1 VQVISNKRSTERTER
16 RSSYGLVRSLP
27 VEGDAATAAALS
39 VVREHFT
46 GRPATVARILDTGHS
61 EVYNRLMLLGEKPM
75 PLHLFVRLLLALPTE
90 KARQA
95 VQEIGSHLE
104 LDVTPRAAVQT
115 KAAEL
120 EAIDVAAAFGHVMD
134 RFRAVVADRR
144 VTDEEIAAVES
155 AAAETKKEID
165 ELLQAVRVMR

>member
-46 GRPATVARILDTGHS
+46 GRPTTVARILDTGHS
-61 EVYNRLMLLGEKPM
+61 EVYNRLMLIGEKPM

-95 VQEIGSHLE
+95 VQEIGSHLGLVVSLE
-104 LDVTPRAAVQT
+104 SSSSVADVKSEA
-115 KAAEL
+115 L
-120 EAIDVAAAFGHVMD
+120 EASAACGSAFATVH
-134 RFRAVVADRR
+134 RAMLDSVIS
-144 VTDEEIAAVES
+144 DEERVEVHGV
-155 AAAETKKEID
+155 
-165 ELLQAVRVMR
+165 VREAQRQLDDLTRVVR